1 MKRPREA
8 GGDRSQNSTLE
19 TKLRGGHFLNG
30 NRNEAG
36 HPTDC
41 SRREGNGAEKGTKG
55 AKSFGSVRLQDERF
69 RAAPLISETIVA
81 STKN

>member
-1 MKRPREA
+1 METGARIQPSKRSFEEA
-8 GGDRSQNSTLE
+8 I
-19 TKLRGGHFLNG
+19 FLNG

>member
-8 GGDRSQNSTLE
+8 GRDRSQNSTLE
-19 TKLRGGHFLNG
+19 TKLRGGPFFEWESKRG
-30 NRNEAG
+30 R
-36 HPTDC
+36 PPYDC
-41 SRREGNGAEKGTKG
+41 GRREGNGAEKGTKG
-55 AKSFGSVRLQDERF
+55 AKSFGSLRLQDERF